1 MAISIILSELR
12 KSIKNSGL
20 QQIEIAKIIGVN
32 VIHLNKVLNGKA
44 GLTSNIV
51 KKLANIK
58 ILHINEHDLLYPDCK
73 HKELTTFEQHFL
85 KILEIPR
92 KNKN

>member
-1 MAISIILSELR
+1 MNTMLLKLR

-51 KKLANIK
+51 KKLANVK

-73 HKELTTFEQHFL
+73 HKELITFEQQFL
-85 KILEIPR
+85 NFLEIPR
-92 KNKN
+92 KNIN

>member
-73 HKELTTFEQHFL
+73 HKELITFEQNFL
-85 KILEIPR
+85 NFLEIPR
-92 KNKN
+92 KNIN